1 MKKQFKILILLVLS
15 VCMLSACD
23 PYERAI
29 KYYDKQDYVRAA
41 EYFKKL
47 ADEGN
52 AEAMAWLG
60 LCIDRDAAHVDSAKV
75 WYTNAIEDGAIEWF
89 IEKAE
94 EGVPQIQA
102 QLGYCYTNG
111 IGVVKDENKGLHW
124 TRQSAEKGNA
134 RGQLN
139 LGVYFQE
146 MNDME
151 KAVEYY
157 TKSANQ
163 GNVYAQNNLGRIY
176 EINFQ
181 DKKNAMFW
189 YEKAANQGFA
199 YAQHN
204 LGRIYELNFQ
214 DKAKAIYWYEKAAN
228 QGYSLSQSFLA
239 TLYLGSNDKN
249 NDDQVFNLLWKAAN
263 AGEKSAYNNLGYCFA
278 TGKGT
283 NKNIQEA
290 LVWFKKAADNGD
302 MIACQNYAVNAYSIW
317 SSLSYE
323 QKSYAVQCLSKSLAD
338 GSELAERL
346 KKYVGQIDSRLYTG
360 SVPAYNKNDIRTYSL
375 PENRYLATVN
385 EYQTYLAQTG
395 NSGFSYSPDV
405 YYCWITEYERKKYP
419 DIFKLANPFSPSMA
433 VDLGLSVKWAPQN
446 IGADSP
452 EEMGE
457 RFAWGETAPK
467 EDYDYTWATYKYAK
481 GSSDKLMPIGRD
493 IGGTRY
499 DAATVNW
506 GRSWRMPTADEY
518 EELIIMCSFEWVAE
532 DALVGTRG
540 FKVTGPNG
548 NTLFFPCTTG
558 IFGNEYYTSQAYSNS
573 SPWVHTF
580 SISKSS
586 YDMSSE
592 MRAYGNYVRAVLVE

>member
-47 ADEGN
+47 AAEGN

-60 LCIDRDAAHVDSAKV
+60 LCIDRGDAAHVDSAKV
-75 WYTNAIEDGAIEWF
+75 WYTDAIENGAIEWF

-102 QLGYCYTNG
+102 QLGYCYDNG
-111 IGVVKDENKGLHW
+111 IGVEKDENKGLHW
-124 TRQSAEKGNA
+124 TRQSAENGNA
-134 RGQLN
+134 RGQFN
-139 LGVYFQE
+139 LGGYFQE

-163 GNVYAQNNLGRIY
+163 GYV
-176 EINFQ
+176 
-181 DKKNAMFW
+181 
-189 YEKAANQGFA
+189 

-204 LGRIYELNFQ
+204 LGRIYSVNFQ

-228 QGYSLSQSFLA
+228 QGYPISQSKLA
-239 TLYLGSNDKN
+239 ALYLDM
-249 NDDQVFNLLWKAAN
+249 DDEYYNRQAFSLLRKAAN
-263 AGEKSAYNNLGYCFA
+263 AEEKSAYNNLGYCYA
-278 TGKGT
+278 TGRGT
-283 NKNIQEA
+283 DRDIREA
-290 LVWFKKAADNGD
+290 LMLFRKAADNGD

-317 SSLSYE
+317 FSLSDSD
-323 QKSYAVQCLSKSLAD
+323 KRYAEQCLSKSIAD

-346 KKYVGQIDSRLYTG
+346 KKYVDQINSRLYTG

-385 EYQTYLAQTG
+385 EYQAYLAQTA
-395 NSGFSYSPDV
+395 NANFLYSPGV
-405 YYCWITEYERKKYP
+405 YYCWITASERNRYP

-457 RFAWGETAPK
+457 RFAWGETSPK
-467 EDYDYTWATYKYAK
+467 EDYTWITYKYAK
-481 GSSDKLMPIGRD
+481 GSSDTFMPIGHD

-499 DAATVNW
+499 DAATANW
-506 GRSWRMPTADEY
+506 GRNWRMPTVAEY
-518 EELIIMCSFEWVAE
+518 KELIQRCSFEWVAE
-532 DALVGTRG
+532 DDIAGTRG
-540 FKVTGPNG
+540 LKVTGPNG
-548 NTLFFPCTTG
+548 NTLFFPCRTG
-558 IFGNEYYTSQAYSNS
+558 IFGEEYYTSQEDSNYTFFS
-573 SPWVHTF
+573 SGEVYTF
-580 SISKSS
+580 SISSSS
-586 YDMSSE
+586 YRISNIE
-592 MRAYGNYVRAVLVE
+592 QRAYGNYVRAVLVE

>member
-23 PYERAI
+23 PYEKAI

-60 LCIDRDAAHVDSAKV
+60 LCIDRDAAHVDSARE
-75 WYTNAIEDGAIEWF
+75 WYTNAIENGAIEWF

-111 IGVVKDENKGLHW
+111 IGVEKDENKGLHW

-134 RGQLN
+134 RGQFN
-139 LGVYFQE
+139 LGGYFEE
-146 MNDME
+146 MNDVE

-163 GNVYAQNNLGRIY
+163 GFVYAQNNLGRIY

-204 LGRIYELNFQ
+204 LGRIYEFNFQ

-323 QKSYAVQCLSKSLAD
+323 QKSYAVQRLSKSLAD

-346 KKYVGQIDSRLYTG
+346 KKYVDQIDSRLYTG

-467 EDYDYTWATYKYAK
+467 EDYTWITYKYCK
-481 GSSDKLMPIGRD
+481 GSYNTIIPIGSN
-493 IGGTRY
+493 IQGTKY

-506 GRSWRMPTADEY
+506 GPAWRMPTVAEY
-518 EELIIMCSFEWVAE
+518 NELINRCTFELIKRY
-532 DALVGTRG
+532 DTCGL
-540 FKVTGPNG
+540 KVVGPNG
-548 NTLFFPCTTG
+548 NTLFFPFEGGYGST
-558 IFGNEYYTSQAYSNS
+558 FYNTSQIYHDPFHAHC
-573 SPWVHTF
+573 WVFDISDSDYLINTF
-580 SISKSS
+580 LRN
-586 YDMSSE
+586 E
-592 MRAYGNYVRAVLVE
+592 GNYVRAVLVE

>member
-75 WYTNAIEDGAIEWF
+75 WYTDAIENGAIEWF

-102 QLGYCYTNG
+102 QLGYCYDNG
-111 IGVVKDENKGLHW
+111 IGVEKDENKGLHW
-124 TRQSAEKGNA
+124 TRQSAENGNA
-134 RGQLN
+134 RGQFN
-139 LGVYFQE
+139 LGFYFE
-146 MNDME
+146 GMNDME

-163 GNVYAQNNLGRIY
+163 GFVHAQYNLGRIY
-176 EINFQ
+176 NINFQ
-181 DKKNAMFW
+181 DK
-189 YEKAANQGFA
+189 
-199 YAQHN
+199 
-204 LGRIYELNFQ
+204 R
-214 DKAKAIYWYEKAAN
+214 KAIYWYGKAAD
-228 QGYSLSQSFLA
+228 QGDPFSQSKLA
-239 TLYLGSNDKN
+239 ALYLDMDDEYN
-249 NDDQVFNLLWKAAN
+249 NRKAFSLLQKAAN
-263 AGEKSAYNNLGYCFA
+263 AGEESAYNNLGYCYA
-278 TGKGT
+278 TGKGGFQD
-283 NKNIQEA
+283 IQKA
-290 LVWFKKAADNGD
+290 LVWYKKAADNGE

-317 SSLSYE
+317 YSLSDSD
-323 QKSYAVQCLSKSLAD
+323 KRYAEQCLSKSIAD

-346 KKYVGQIDSRLYTG
+346 KKYVDQINSRLYTG

-375 PENRYLATVN
+375 PENRYLAAVN
-385 EYQTYLAQTG
+385 EYQAYLAQTA
-395 NSGFSYSPDV
+395 NANFLYSPGV
-405 YYCWITEYERKKYP
+405 YYCWITASERNRYP

-573 SPWVHTF
+573 SPWVYTF

-586 YDMSSE
+586 YDVSSE

>member
-1 MKKQFKILILLVLS
+1 MKKQFKILILLILS

-111 IGVVKDENKGLHW
+111 IGVDKDGNKGLHW

-134 RGQLN
+134 RGQFN
-139 LGVYFQE
+139 LGFYFE
-146 MNDME
+146 GMNDME

-163 GNVYAQNNLGRIY
+163 GFVHAQYNLGRIY
-176 EINFQ
+176 NINFQ
-181 DKKNAMFW
+181 DK
-189 YEKAANQGFA
+189 
-199 YAQHN
+199 
-204 LGRIYELNFQ
+204 R
-214 DKAKAIYWYEKAAN
+214 KAIYWYGKAAD
-228 QGYSLSQSFLA
+228 QGDPFSQSVLA
-239 TLYLGSNDKN
+239 ALYLEMDDEYN
-249 NDDQVFNLLWKAAN
+249 NPKVFNLLLKAAN
-263 AGEKSAYNNLGYCFA
+263 AGEKSAYNNLGCCYVA
-278 TGKGT
+278 GWGT
-283 NKNIQEA
+283 DRDIWEA
-290 LVWFKKAADNGD
+290 LIWFRKAADNGN
-302 MIACQNYAVNAYSIW
+302 IQACLNYAANAYSIW
-317 SSLSYE
+317 SSLSDAD
-323 QKSYAVQCLSKSLAD
+323 KRYAEQCLSKSIAD
-338 GSELAERL
+338 GSELSEEL
-346 KKYVGQIDSRLYTG
+346 KKYVDQINSRLYTG
-360 SVPAYNKNDIRTYSL
+360 SVPAYDKNDIRTYSL

-467 EDYDYTWATYKYAK
+467 EDYTWITYKYCK
-481 GSSDKLMPIGRD
+481 GSYNTIIPIGSN
-493 IGGTRY
+493 IQGTKY

-506 GRSWRMPTADEY
+506 GPAWRMPTVAEY
-518 EELIIMCSFEWVAE
+518 NELINRCTFELIKRY
-532 DALVGTRG
+532 DTCGL
-540 FKVTGPNG
+540 KVVGPNG
-548 NTLFFPCTTG
+548 NTLFFPFEGGYGST
-558 IFGNEYYTSQAYSNS
+558 FYNTSQIYHDPFHAHC
-573 SPWVHTF
+573 WVFDISDSDYLINTF
-580 SISKSS
+580 LRN
-586 YDMSSE
+586 E
-592 MRAYGNYVRAVLVE
+592 GNYVRAVLVE

>member
-1 MKKQFKILILLVLS
+1 MKKQFKILILLILS

-111 IGVVKDENKGLHW
+111 IGVETDENKGLHW
-124 TRQSAEKGNA
+124 TRQSAENGNA
-134 RGQLN
+134 RGQFN

-163 GNVYAQNNLGRIY
+163 GYV
-176 EINFQ
+176 
-181 DKKNAMFW
+181 
-189 YEKAANQGFA
+189 

-204 LGRIYELNFQ
+204 LGRIYSVNFQ

-228 QGYSLSQSFLA
+228 QEYPLSQSKLA
-239 TLYLGSNDKN
+239 ALYLDMDDEYN
-249 NDDQVFNLLWKAAN
+249 NRKAFSLLQKAAN
-263 AGEKSAYNNLGYCFA
+263 AGEESAYNNLGYCYA
-278 TGKGT
+278 TGKGGFQD
-283 NKNIQEA
+283 IQKA
-290 LVWFKKAADNGD
+290 LVWYKKAADNGE

-317 SSLSYE
+317 YSLSDSD
-323 QKSYAVQCLSKSLAD
+323 KRYAEQCLSKSIAD

-346 KKYVGQIDSRLYTG
+346 KKYVDQINSRLYTG

-385 EYQTYLAQTG
+385 EYQAYLAQTA
-395 NSGFSYSPDV
+395 NANFLYSPGV
-405 YYCWITEYERKKYP
+405 YYCWITVSERNRYP

-457 RFAWGETAPK
+457 RFAWGETSPK
-467 EDYDYTWATYKYAK
+467 EDYTWITYKYAK
-481 GSSDKLMPIGRD
+481 GSSDTFMPIGHD

-499 DAATVNW
+499 DAATANW
-506 GRSWRMPTADEY
+506 GRNWRMPTVAEY
-518 EELIIMCSFEWVAE
+518 KELIQRCSFEWVAE
-532 DALVGTRG
+532 DDIAGTRG
-540 FKVTGPNG
+540 LKVTGPNG
-548 NTLFFPCTTG
+548 NTLFFPCRTG
-558 IFGNEYYTSQAYSNS
+558 IFGEEYYTSQEDSNYTFFS
-573 SPWVHTF
+573 SGEVYTF
-580 SISKSS
+580 SISSSS
-586 YDMSSE
+586 YRISNIE
-592 MRAYGNYVRAVLVE
+592 QRAYGNYVRAVLVE

>member
-75 WYTNAIEDGAIEWF
+75 WYTDAIENGAIEWF

-111 IGVVKDENKGLHW
+111 IGVEKDENKGLHW

-134 RGQLN
+134 RGQFN

-163 GNVYAQNNLGRIY
+163 GYV
-176 EINFQ
+176 
-181 DKKNAMFW
+181 
-189 YEKAANQGFA
+189 

-204 LGRIYELNFQ
+204 LGRIYSVNFQ

-228 QGYSLSQSFLA
+228 QEYPLSQSKLA
-239 TLYLGSNDKN
+239 ALYLDM
-249 NDDQVFNLLWKAAN
+249 DDEYYNRQAFSLLRKAAN
-263 AGEKSAYNNLGYCFA
+263 AEEKSAYNNLGYCYA

-283 NKNIQEA
+283 NRNIQEA
-290 LVWFKKAADNGD
+290 LVWFRKAADNGD

-346 KKYVGQIDSRLYTG
+346 KKYVDQINSRLYTG
-360 SVPAYNKNDIRTYSL
+360 SVPAYDKNDIRTYSL

-395 NSGFSYSPDV
+395 NSGFSYFPDV

-457 RFAWGETAPK
+457 RFAWGETSPK
-467 EDYDYTWATYKYAK
+467 EDYTWITYKYAK
-481 GSSDKLMPIGRD
+481 GSSDTFMPIGHD

-499 DAATVNW
+499 DAATANW
-506 GRSWRMPTADEY
+506 GRNWRMPTVAEY
-518 EELIIMCSFEWVAE
+518 KELIQRCSFEWVAE
-532 DALVGTRG
+532 DDIAGTRG
-540 FKVTGPNG
+540 LKVTGPNG
-548 NTLFFPCTTG
+548 NTLFFPCRTG
-558 IFGNEYYTSQAYSNS
+558 IFGEEYYTSQEDSNYTFFS
-573 SPWVHTF
+573 SGEVYTF
-580 SISKSS
+580 SISSSS
-586 YDMSSE
+586 YRISNIE
-592 MRAYGNYVRAVLVE
+592 QRAYGNYVRAVLVE

>member
-1 MKKQFKILILLVLS
+1 MLILS

-111 IGVVKDENKGLHW
+111 IGVEKDENKGLHW
-124 TRQSAEKGNA
+124 TRQSAENGNA
-134 RGQLN
+134 RGQFN

-163 GNVYAQNNLGRIY
+163 GYV
-176 EINFQ
+176 
-181 DKKNAMFW
+181 
-189 YEKAANQGFA
+189 

-204 LGRIYELNFQ
+204 LGRIYSVNFQ

-228 QGYSLSQSFLA
+228 QEYPLSQSKLA
-239 TLYLGSNDKN
+239 ALYLDMDDEYN
-249 NDDQVFNLLWKAAN
+249 NRKAFSLLQKAAN
-263 AGEKSAYNNLGYCFA
+263 AGEESAYNNLGYCYA
-278 TGKGT
+278 TGKGGFQD
-283 NKNIQEA
+283 IQKA
-290 LVWFKKAADNGD
+290 LVWYKKAADNGE

-317 SSLSYE
+317 YSLSDSD
-323 QKSYAVQCLSKSLAD
+323 KRYAEQCLSKSIAD

-346 KKYVGQIDSRLYTG
+346 KKYVDQIHSRLYTG

-385 EYQTYLAQTG
+385 EYQAYLAQTA
-395 NSGFSYSPDV
+395 NANFLYSPGV
-405 YYCWITEYERKKYP
+405 YYCWITASERNRYP

-573 SPWVHTF
+573 SPWVYTF

-586 YDMSSE
+586 YDVSSE

>member
-23 PYERAI
+23 PYEKAI

-60 LCIDRDAAHVDSAKV
+60 LCIDRDAAHVDSARE
-75 WYTNAIEDGAIEWF
+75 WYTNAIENGAIEWF

-111 IGVVKDENKGLHW
+111 IGVEKDENKGLHW

-134 RGQLN
+134 RGQCN
-139 LGVYFQE
+139 LGVYFEE

-163 GNVYAQNNLGRIY
+163 GFVHAQYNLGRIY
-176 EINFQ
+176 NINFQ
-181 DKKNAMFW
+181 DK
-189 YEKAANQGFA
+189 
-199 YAQHN
+199 
-204 LGRIYELNFQ
+204 R
-214 DKAKAIYWYEKAAN
+214 KAIYWYGKAAD
-228 QGYSLSQSFLA
+228 QGDPFSQSVLA
-239 TLYLGSNDKN
+239 ALYLEMDDEYN
-249 NDDQVFNLLWKAAN
+249 NPKVFNLLLKAAN
-263 AGEKSAYNNLGYCFA
+263 AGEKSAYNNLGCCYVA
-278 TGKGT
+278 GWGT
-283 NKNIQEA
+283 DRDIWEA
-290 LVWFKKAADNGD
+290 LIWFRKAADNGN
-302 MIACQNYAVNAYSIW
+302 IQACLNYAANAYSIW
-317 SSLSYE
+317 SSLSDTD
-323 QKSYAVQCLSKSLAD
+323 KRYAEQCLSKSIAD

-346 KKYVGQIDSRLYTG
+346 KKYVDQIDSRLYTG
-360 SVPAYNKNDIRTYSL
+360 SVPTYNKNDIRTYSL

-385 EYQTYLAQTG
+385 EYQTYLAQTA
-395 NSGFSYSPDV
+395 NANFSYFPGV
-405 YYCWITEYERKKYP
+405 YYCWITASERNRYP

-457 RFAWGETAPK
+457 RFAWGETSPK
-467 EDYDYTWATYKYAK
+467 EDYTWITYKYCK
-481 GSSDKLMPIGRD
+481 GSYNTIIPIGSN
-493 IGGTRY
+493 IQGTKY

-506 GRSWRMPTADEY
+506 GPAWRMPTVAEY
-518 EELIIMCSFEWVAE
+518 NELINRCTFELIKRY
-532 DALVGTRG
+532 DTCGL
-540 FKVTGPNG
+540 KVVGPNG
-548 NTLFFPCTTG
+548 NTLFFPFEGGYGST
-558 IFGNEYYTSQAYSNS
+558 FYNTSQIYHDPFHAHC
-573 SPWVHTF
+573 WVFDISDSDYLINTF
-580 SISKSS
+580 LRN
-586 YDMSSE
+586 E
-592 MRAYGNYVRAVLVE
+592 GNYVRAVLVE

>member
-302 MIACQNYAVNAYSIW
+302 MIACQNYAVNGH
-317 SSLSYE
+317 
-323 QKSYAVQCLSKSLAD
+323 K
-338 GSELAERL
+338 
-346 KKYVGQIDSRLYTG
+346 
-360 SVPAYNKNDIRTYSL
+360 
-375 PENRYLATVN
+375 
-385 EYQTYLAQTG
+385 
-395 NSGFSYSPDV
+395 
-405 YYCWITEYERKKYP
+405 
-419 DIFKLANPFSPSMA
+419 DIFIAGKQVF
-433 VDLGLSVKWAPQN
+433 G
-446 IGADSP
+446 DS
-452 EEMGE
+452 
-457 RFAWGETAPK
+457 K
-467 EDYDYTWATYKYAK
+467 
-481 GSSDKLMPIGRD
+481 
-493 IGGTRY
+493 
-499 DAATVNW
+499 
-506 GRSWRMPTADEY
+506 
-518 EELIIMCSFEWVAE
+518 
-532 DALVGTRG
+532 
-540 FKVTGPNG
+540 
-548 NTLFFPCTTG
+548 
-558 IFGNEYYTSQAYSNS
+558 
-573 SPWVHTF
+573 
-580 SISKSS
+580 
-586 YDMSSE
+586 
-592 MRAYGNYVRAVLVE
+592 

>member
-23 PYERAI
+23 PYEKAI

-60 LCIDRDAAHVDSAKV
+60 LCIDRDAAHVDSARE
-75 WYTNAIEDGAIEWF
+75 WYTNAIENGAIEWF

-111 IGVVKDENKGLHW
+111 IGVEKDENKGLHW

-134 RGQLN
+134 RGQFN
-139 LGVYFQE
+139 LGGYFEE
-146 MNDME
+146 MNDVE

-163 GNVYAQNNLGRIY
+163 GLV
-176 EINFQ
+176 
-181 DKKNAMFW
+181 
-189 YEKAANQGFA
+189 

-204 LGRIYELNFQ
+204 LGQIYSVNFQ
-214 DKAKAIYWYEKAAN
+214 DKTKAIYWYEKAAN
-228 QGYSLSQSFLA
+228 QEYPLSQSKLA
-239 TLYLGSNDKN
+239 ALYLDMDDEYN
-249 NDDQVFNLLWKAAN
+249 NRKAFSLLQKAAN
-263 AGEKSAYNNLGYCFA
+263 AGEESAYNNLGYCYA
-278 TGKGT
+278 TGKGGFQD
-283 NKNIQEA
+283 IQKA
-290 LVWFKKAADNGD
+290 LVWYKKAADNGE

-317 SSLSYE
+317 YSLSDSD
-323 QKSYAVQCLSKSLAD
+323 KRYAEQCLSKSIAD
-338 GSELAERL
+338 GSELSEEL
-346 KKYVGQIDSRLYTG
+346 KKYVDRINSRLYTG

-385 EYQTYLAQTG
+385 EYQTYLAQTA
-395 NSGFSYSPDV
+395 NANFSYSPGV
-405 YYCWITEYERKKYP
+405 YYCWITASERNRYP

-457 RFAWGETAPK
+457 WFAWGETAPK
-467 EDYDYTWATYKYAK
+467 EDYTWITYKYAK
-481 GSSDKLMPIGRD
+481 GSSDMFIPIGHD

-499 DAATVNW
+499 DAATANW
-506 GRSWRMPTADEY
+506 GRSWRMPTVDEY

-532 DALVGTRG
+532 DDIVGTRG
-540 FKVTGPNG
+540 LKVTGPNG

-558 IFGNEYYTSQAYSNS
+558 LFGGDYYTSQAYSNS
-573 SPWVHTF
+573 SPYVHTF
-580 SISKSS
+580 YISKSA
-586 YDMSSE
+586 YYMSSE
-592 MRAYGNYVRAVLVE
+592 MRAYGCYVRAVLVE

>member
-75 WYTNAIEDGAIEWF
+75 WYTDAIENGAIEWF

-111 IGVVKDENKGLHW
+111 IGVEKDENKGLHW

-134 RGQLN
+134 RGQFN

-163 GNVYAQNNLGRIY
+163 GYV
-176 EINFQ
+176 
-181 DKKNAMFW
+181 
-189 YEKAANQGFA
+189 

-204 LGRIYELNFQ
+204 LGRIYSVNFQ

-228 QGYSLSQSFLA
+228 QGYPISQSKLA
-239 TLYLGSNDKN
+239 ALYLDM
-249 NDDQVFNLLWKAAN
+249 DDEYYNRQAFSLLRKAAN
-263 AGEKSAYNNLGYCFA
+263 AEEKSAYNNLGYCYA
-278 TGKGT
+278 TGRGT
-283 NKNIQEA
+283 DRDIREA
-290 LVWFKKAADNGD
+290 LMLFRKAADNGD

-317 SSLSYE
+317 FSLSDSD
-323 QKSYAVQCLSKSLAD
+323 KRYAEQCLSKSIAD

-346 KKYVGQIDSRLYTG
+346 KKYVDQINSRLYTG

-385 EYQTYLAQTG
+385 EYQAYLAQTA
-395 NSGFSYSPDV
+395 NANFLYSPGV
-405 YYCWITEYERKKYP
+405 YYCWITASERNRYP

-481 GSSDKLMPIGRD
+481 GSSDKLIPIGRD

-573 SPWVHTF
+573 SPWVYTF

-586 YDMSSE
+586 YDVSSE

>member
-60 LCIDRDAAHVDSAKV
+60 LCIDRGDAVHVDSAKV
-75 WYTNAIEDGAIEWF
+75 WYTDAIENGAIEWF

-111 IGVVKDENKGLHW
+111 IGVEKDENKGLHW
-124 TRQSAEKGNA
+124 TRQSAENGNA
-134 RGQLN
+134 RGQFN

-163 GNVYAQNNLGRIY
+163 GLV
-176 EINFQ
+176 
-181 DKKNAMFW
+181 
-189 YEKAANQGFA
+189 

-204 LGRIYELNFQ
+204 LGQIYSVNFQ
-214 DKAKAIYWYEKAAN
+214 DKTKAIYWYEKAAN
-228 QGYSLSQSFLA
+228 QEYPLSQSRLA
-239 TLYLGSNDKN
+239 ALYLDMDDEYN
-249 NDDQVFNLLWKAAN
+249 NRKAFSLLQKAAN
-263 AGEKSAYNNLGYCFA
+263 AGEESAYNNLGYCYA
-278 TGKGT
+278 TGKGGFQD
-283 NKNIQEA
+283 IQKA
-290 LVWFKKAADNGD
+290 LVWYKKAADNGE
-302 MIACQNYAVNAYSIW
+302 MIACQNYAINAYSIW
-317 SSLSYE
+317 YSLSDSD
-323 QKSYAVQCLSKSLAD
+323 KRYAEQCLSKSIAD
-338 GSELAERL
+338 GSELSEEL
-346 KKYVGQIDSRLYTG
+346 KKYVNQINSRLYTG

-385 EYQTYLAQTG
+385 EYRTYLAQTG

-467 EDYDYTWATYKYAK
+467 EDYTWITYKYAK
-481 GSSDKLMPIGRD
+481 GSSDTFMPIGHD

-499 DAATVNW
+499 DAATANW
-506 GRSWRMPTADEY
+506 GRSWRMPTVAEY
-518 EELIIMCSFEWVAE
+518 KELIQRCSFEWVAE
-532 DALVGTRG
+532 DDIAGTRG
-540 FKVTGPNG
+540 LKVTGPNG
-548 NTLFFPCTTG
+548 NTLFFPCRTG
-558 IFGNEYYTSQAYSNS
+558 IFGEEYYTSQEDSNYTYFS
-573 SPWVHTF
+573 SGEVYTF
-580 SISKSS
+580 SISSSS
-586 YDMSSE
+586 YRISNME
-592 MRAYGNYVRAVLVE
+592 QRAYGNYVRAVLVE

>member
-1 MKKQFKILILLVLS
+1 MKKQFKILILLILS

-111 IGVVKDENKGLHW
+111 IGVEKDENKGLHW
-124 TRQSAEKGNA
+124 TRQSAENGNA
-134 RGQLN
+134 RGQFN

-163 GNVYAQNNLGRIY
+163 GYV
-176 EINFQ
+176 
-181 DKKNAMFW
+181 
-189 YEKAANQGFA
+189 

-204 LGRIYELNFQ
+204 LGRIYSVNFQ

-228 QGYSLSQSFLA
+228 QEYPLSQSKLA
-239 TLYLGSNDKN
+239 ALYLDMDDEYN
-249 NDDQVFNLLWKAAN
+249 NRKAFSLLQKAAN
-263 AGEKSAYNNLGYCFA
+263 AGEESAYNNLGYCYA
-278 TGKGT
+278 TGKGGFQD
-283 NKNIQEA
+283 IQKA
-290 LVWFKKAADNGD
+290 LVWYKKAADNGE

-317 SSLSYE
+317 YSLSDSD
-323 QKSYAVQCLSKSLAD
+323 KRYAEQCLSKSIAD

-346 KKYVGQIDSRLYTG
+346 KKYVDQIHSRLYTG

-385 EYQTYLAQTG
+385 EYQAYLAQTA
-395 NSGFSYSPDV
+395 NANFLYSPGV
-405 YYCWITEYERKKYP
+405 YYCWITASERNRYP

-573 SPWVHTF
+573 SPWVYTF

-586 YDMSSE
+586 YDVSSE

>member
-75 WYTNAIEDGAIEWF
+75 WYTDAIENGAIEWF

-111 IGVVKDENKGLHW
+111 IGVEKDENKGLHW

-134 RGQLN
+134 RGQFN
-139 LGVYFQE
+139 LGFYFE
-146 MNDME
+146 GMNDME

-163 GNVYAQNNLGRIY
+163 GFVHAQYNLGRIY
-176 EINFQ
+176 NINFQ
-181 DKKNAMFW
+181 DK
-189 YEKAANQGFA
+189 
-199 YAQHN
+199 
-204 LGRIYELNFQ
+204 R
-214 DKAKAIYWYEKAAN
+214 KAIYWYGKAAD
-228 QGYSLSQSFLA
+228 QGDPFSQSVLA
-239 TLYLGSNDKN
+239 ALYLEMDDEYN
-249 NDDQVFNLLWKAAN
+249 NPKVFNLLLKAAN
-263 AGEKSAYNNLGYCFA
+263 AGEKSAYNNLGCCYVA
-278 TGKGT
+278 GWGT
-283 NKNIQEA
+283 DRDIWEA
-290 LVWFKKAADNGD
+290 LIWFRKAADNGN
-302 MIACQNYAVNAYSIW
+302 IQACLNYAANAYSIW
-317 SSLSYE
+317 SSLSDAD
-323 QKSYAVQCLSKSLAD
+323 KRYAEQCLSKSIAD
-338 GSELAERL
+338 GSELSEEL
-346 KKYVGQIDSRLYTG
+346 KKYVDQINSRLYTG

-467 EDYDYTWATYKYAK
+467 EDYTWITYKYCK
-481 GSSDKLMPIGRD
+481 GSYNTIIPIGSN
-493 IGGTRY
+493 IQGTKY

-506 GRSWRMPTADEY
+506 GPAWRMPTVAEY
-518 EELIIMCSFEWVAE
+518 NELINRCTFELIKRY
-532 DALVGTRG
+532 DTCGL
-540 FKVTGPNG
+540 KVVGPNG
-548 NTLFFPCTTG
+548 NTLFFPFEGGYGST
-558 IFGNEYYTSQAYSNS
+558 FYNTSQIYHDPFHAHC
-573 SPWVHTF
+573 WVFDISDSDYLINTF
-580 SISKSS
+580 LRN
-586 YDMSSE
+586 E
-592 MRAYGNYVRAVLVE
+592 GNYVRAVLVE

>member
-75 WYTNAIEDGAIEWF
+75 WYTDAIENGAIEWF

-111 IGVVKDENKGLHW
+111 IGVEKDENKGLHW

-134 RGQLN
+134 RGQFN

-163 GNVYAQNNLGRIY
+163 GYV
-176 EINFQ
+176 
-181 DKKNAMFW
+181 
-189 YEKAANQGFA
+189 

-204 LGRIYELNFQ
+204 LGRIYSVNFQ

-228 QGYSLSQSFLA
+228 QGYPISQSKLA
-239 TLYLGSNDKN
+239 ALYLDM
-249 NDDQVFNLLWKAAN
+249 DDEYYNRQAFSLLRKAAN
-263 AGEKSAYNNLGYCFA
+263 AEEKSAYNNLGYCYA
-278 TGKGT
+278 TGRGT
-283 NKNIQEA
+283 DRDIREA
-290 LVWFKKAADNGD
+290 LMLFRKAADNGD

-317 SSLSYE
+317 FSLSDSD
-323 QKSYAVQCLSKSLAD
+323 KRYAEQCLSKSIAD

-346 KKYVGQIDSRLYTG
+346 KKYVDQIHSRLYTG

-385 EYQTYLAQTG
+385 EYQAYLAQTA
-395 NSGFSYSPDV
+395 NANFLYSPGV
-405 YYCWITEYERKKYP
+405 YYCWITASERNRYP

-573 SPWVHTF
+573 SPWVYTF

-586 YDMSSE
+586 YDVSSE